1 MAKKLIN
8 VLVVLAV
15 AAAGLSAQP
24 RMSHDAAMQKADEL
38 ISRLTLQEKCDMT
51 HGYQKFFLP
60 GVPEK
65 GIPYVYVADAST
77 GFRISKTI
85 PREVR
90 AEKST
95 RFPSS
100 IALAATFNPEIAYD
114 YAEAVGEEFRMVG
127 ASVLLG
133 PGFNIYR
140 NSQCGRNF

>member
-1 MAKKLIN
+1 MTKKLIN

-24 RMSHDAAMQKADEL
+24 RMSHEEAMQKADEL

-85 PREVR
+85 PREVHASLQASPWLQLSIR
-90 AEKST
+90 KSLMT
-95 RFPSS
+95 MLRP
-100 IALAATFNPEIAYD
+100 LVKN
-114 YAEAVGEEFRMVG
+114 
-127 ASVLLG
+127 SVW
-133 PGFNIYR
+133 
-140 NSQCGRNF
+140 